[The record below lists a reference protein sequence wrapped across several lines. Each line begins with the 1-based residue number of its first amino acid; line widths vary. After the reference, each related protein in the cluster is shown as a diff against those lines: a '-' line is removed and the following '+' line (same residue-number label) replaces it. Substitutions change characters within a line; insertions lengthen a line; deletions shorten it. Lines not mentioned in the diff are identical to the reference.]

1 MSEKRCSDTYELF
14 FNQRLIDAIPAP
26 VFIQDQK
33 RKFLGVNRAFL
44 EFFAIDQELFCLSD
58 FYGLLDF
65 ETAAKSREVDT
76 MIFAH
81 GGEES
86 FEATM
91 KTPGNIERAVIFHKA
106 SITGENGEV
115 VGLVTTLFD
124 LTKQRKTELQL
135 RHAQKMEAI
144 GTLAGGIAHDFN
156 NVLTPIV
163 GYAEIMRL
171 MALREGEEDSLSMQ
185 YIGEF
190 LSAAKRAKSLV
201 EQILTFSR
209 SREKKALPQYL
220 HPIVKE
226 VLTLIR
232 ATLPTSIEIR
242 QEIDEECGMVSI
254 DPVQLHQVLLNL
266 CTNSAQAIGEGQGR
280 LSVRLAKGAR
290 DRQGREWV
298 ELSVADS
305 GSGIDPEIQE
315 RVFEPYFTTKEKS
328 QGTGMGLAMVHGIVT
343 RYGGRIELKSEKGK
357 GTVFHVLFPC
367 VMPQTIV
374 TQAKD
379 PLVHPT
385 GNEHVLVVDDQA
397 AVLKVTSKILETLGY
412 TVTACSL
419 SREALAVFSCK
430 PDAFDLII
438 TDLTMPSLTG
448 LEICREVKKIRK
460 TIPVILSSGYGEK
473 LSGEKLRAAGFA
485 AWFTKPVTLEKLAYT
500 VRTVLDESQLI
511 TDTVSLPE

>member
-1 MSEKRCSDTYELF
+1 MFGKRCFDTDEF
-14 FNQRLIDAIPAP
+14 FVDQRLIDAIPAP
-26 VFIQDQK
+26 VFVQDQK
-33 RKFLGVNRAFL
+33 RKFLGVNRAFI
-44 EFFAIDQELFCLSD
+44 EFFAVDQELFCLSD
-58 FYGLLDF
+58 IYGLLDL
-65 ETAAKSREVDT
+65 ETGAKNREVDT

-91 KTPGNIERAVIFHKA
+91 RSSGNPERAVIFHKA
-106 SITGENGEV
+106 SVTGENGEV

-124 LTKQRKTELQL
+124 LTEQRKTELQL

-163 GYAEIMRL
+163 GYAEIVRL
-171 MALREGEEDSLSMQ
+171 MAMREGEENSLSMQ
-185 YIGEF
+185 YVGEI
-190 LSAAKRAKSLV
+190 LVAAKRAKSLV
-201 EQILTFSR
+201 EQILTFSK

-232 ATLPTSIEIR
+232 ATLPASIEIR
-242 QEIDEECGMVSI
+242 QEIDEKCGMVSI

-266 CTNSAQAIGEGQGR
+266 FTNSAQAIGDGQGR
-280 LSVRLAKGAR
+280 ISVRLARGVR

-305 GSGIDPEIQE
+305 GPGIDSEIQE

-343 RYGGRIELKSEKGK
+343 RYGGRIELKSEKGS
-357 GTVFHVLFPC
+357 GTVFHLHFPC
-367 VMPQTIV
+367 VMPDTIV

-379 PLVHPT
+379 PVVHPT
-385 GNEHVLVVDDQA
+385 GDEHILVVDDQA
-397 AVLKVTSKILETLGY
+397 AVLKVSSKILETLGY

-438 TDLTMPSLTG
+438 TDLTMPSLSG
-448 LEICREVKKIRK
+448 LEICREVKKLRE

-473 LSGEKLRAAGFA
+473 LSGGKLRAAGFA
-485 AWFTKPVTLEKLAYT
+485 AWFTKPVTLEKLASI

-511 TDTVSLPE
+511 EDSVSLPE

>member
-1 MSEKRCSDTYELF
+1 MSEKTYFSKQEIYY
-14 FNQRLIDAIPAP
+14 NQSLIDAIPVP
-26 VFIQDQK
+26 IFIQDQK
-33 RKFLGVNRAFL
+33 RSFLGANRAFRA
-44 EFFAIDQELFCLSD
+44 FFNVDQDSFYSFD
-58 FYGLLDF
+58 FYGFLDL
-65 ETAAKSREVDT
+65 ETGARSREIDT

-81 GGEES
+81 GEETS
-86 FEATM
+86 FEATI
-91 KTPGNIERAVIFHKA
+91 KSSGTSERSVIFHKA
-106 SITGENGEV
+106 PVYGSAGEITGV
-115 VGLVTTLFD
+115 VTTLFD

-171 MALREGEEDSLSMQ
+171 MATREGDENIASMQ
-185 YIGEF
+185 YVSEI
-190 LSAAKRAKSLV
+190 LAAAKRAKSLV

-226 VLTLIR
+226 VLKLIR
-232 ATLPTSIEIR
+232 VTLPVSIEIR
-242 QEIDEECGMVSI
+242 QEIEKDCGMVSI

-266 CTNSAQAIGEGQGR
+266 CTNSAQAIGERQGR
-280 LSVRLAKGAR
+280 LSIRLTKGDR
-290 DRQGREWV
+290 DSQGREWV
-298 ELSVADS
+298 ELIVADN
-305 GSGIDPEIQE
+305 GCGIDSELLE

-357 GTVFHVLFPC
+357 GASFHLHFPC
-367 VMPQTIV
+367 VMPDTVV
-374 TQAKD
+374 TQTREF
-379 PLVHPT
+379 PIHPT
-385 GNEHVLVVDDQA
+385 GDEHILVVDDQD

-412 TVTACSL
+412 TVTTCSL

-430 PDAFDLII
+430 PNKFDLII

-448 LEICREVKKIRK
+448 IELCREVKKQRG
-460 TIPVILSSGYGEK
+460 TIPVILCSGYGEK
-473 LSGEKLRAAGFA
+473 LSEETLGDAGFSA
-485 AWFTKPVTLEKLAYT
+485 CFTKPVTLEKLALT
-500 VRTVLDESQLI
+500 VRTVLDESQLAVDA
-511 TDTVSLPE
+511 TQPSG